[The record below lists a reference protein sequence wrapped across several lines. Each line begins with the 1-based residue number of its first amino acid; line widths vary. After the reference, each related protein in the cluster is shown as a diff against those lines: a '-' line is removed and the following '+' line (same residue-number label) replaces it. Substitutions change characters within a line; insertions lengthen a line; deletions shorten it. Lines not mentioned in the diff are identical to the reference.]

1 MTLLVGYQNKDECF
15 IVTDL
20 LYTIRSKK
28 RELEKLRRIRRDNN
42 FFLAWTG
49 QANRGWDTDIY
60 NRHNKED
67 FLNGNLSI
75 AGKSELT
82 LKHRKI
88 KETKIRLFKP
98 PIGFLAVD
106 INMPKVYHGEINNEG
121 FRSLDPLDEE
131 RITMLGYHTD
141 DCLKLIKSSRQIAD
155 DEKFLSVL
163 ERSVLKMGRMYPGK
177 IAGLASYSIKKGS
190 IKRVSYQSI

>member
-106 INMPKVYHGEINNEG
+106 INMPQVYHGEINNEG

-141 DCLKLIKSSRQIAD
+141 DCVQLKGCLTKAFNSLD
-155 DEKFLSVL
+155 KFLS
-163 ERSVLKMGRMYPGK
+163 
-177 IAGLASYSIKKGS
+177 AGNHGLFLTFSTIVIVKLQHHHKVYKQILD
-190 IKRVSYQSI
+190 